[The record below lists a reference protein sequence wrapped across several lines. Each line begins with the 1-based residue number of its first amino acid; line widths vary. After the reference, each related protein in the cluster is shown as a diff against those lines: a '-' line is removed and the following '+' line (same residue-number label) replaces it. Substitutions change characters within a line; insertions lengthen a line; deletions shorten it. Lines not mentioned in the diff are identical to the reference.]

1 MYPLAIIAILL
12 GLLAS
17 FSFVEPQASLRNH
30 SERALAVN
38 FCIYRTAVSDYVRT
52 HPDIASVPANAPSG
66 TGRPRSRVAT
76 ATSMEKPH
84 RMKSSP

>member
-12 GLLAS
+12 GLLAT
-17 FSFVEPQASLRNH
+17 FSFVEPQTSLRNH

-52 HPDIASVPANAPSG
+52 HPDIASVPANAIELHPELAGQDLGWLLLRLWRSL
-66 TGRPRSRVAT
+66 TG
-76 ATSMEKPH
+76 
-84 RMKSSP
+84 